1 MKLRRW
7 FDLPVYFLV
16 RGFVEF
22 LGLLPRFLAYPLCR
36 GIAGLVY
43 LADAKHRRIGMINLR
58 IAFPDNDERWRRQ
71 VLLESYRQQGVHAV
85 EVSRLNRQE
94 ASKVRRRVSYEPGRG
109 LQNYLDAKNRTGSVI
124 FLTAHV
130 SCWELLPAA
139 HALAGHPLSFVVRPL
154 DNPYL
159 EAWLTR
165 VRSWP
170 GNQVL
175 PKQHSMRRILRGL
188 SQGNDVGLLIDQN
201 TQRKDGVFVPLFGR
215 LASTH
220 AAVAALA
227 LRTSHPVVPGF
238 IYPGRRRG
246 RYRIRFYPSVELV
259 RTGNDE
265 EDTWTNTARF
275 NRYIEEMVR
284 EFPHCWLWGHRRFHT
299 RNGGSDPYAE
309 SGAAAA
315 PRSAVTRDGS
325 GGQSS
330 RG

>member
-1 MKLRRW
+1 MKPHRW
-7 FDLPVYFLV
+7 FDLPLYLAV
-16 RGFVEF
+16 RGFVEIVGF
-22 LGLLPRFLAYPLCR
+22 LPRFIAYPLCR
-36 GIAGLVY
+36 GLAGLVY
-43 LADAKHRRIGMINLR
+43 LADAKHRRIGMINLK
-58 IAFPDNDERWRRQ
+58 IAFPGSDERWRRH
-71 VLLESYRQQGVHAV
+71 VLLESYRQQGHHTV
-85 EVSRLNRQE
+85 ELSRLNRQE
-94 ASKVRRRVSYEPGRG
+94 ASEIRSRVSYEPGRG
-109 LQNYLDAKNRTGSVI
+109 LENYLEAKNRTGSVI

-139 HALAGHPLSFVVRPL
+139 HALAGYPLGFVVRPL

-159 EAWLTR
+159 ESWVTR
-165 VRSWP
+165 IRSWP

-175 PKQHSMRRILRGL
+175 PKRHSMRSILRGL
-188 SQGNDVGLLIDQN
+188 SQGSDVGLLIDQN

-220 AAVAALA
+220 AGVAVLA

-246 RYRIRFYPSVELV
+246 YYRIRFYPAVALV

-265 EDTWTNTARF
+265 EDARTNTARF

-299 RNGGSDPYAE
+299 GNGGADPYSE
-309 SGAAAA
+309 SGDRAASRPAE
-315 PRSAVTRDGS
+315 TRAGCP
-325 GGQSS
+325 GNGV
-330 RG
+330 

>member
-1 MKLRRW
+1 MKRHRW
-7 FDLPVYFLV
+7 FDLPVYLLV
-16 RGFVEF
+16 RGFVGF
-22 LGLLPRFLAYPLCR
+22 VGILPRFLADLLCR
-36 GIAGLVY
+36 CLAGLVY

-58 IAFPDNDERWRRQ
+58 IAFPERDERWRRRI
-71 VLLESYRQQGVHAV
+71 LLESYLQQGLHAV
-85 EVSRLNRQE
+85 EVSRLNRKE
-94 ASKVRRRVSYEPGRG
+94 ASVVRGRVSYEPGRG
-109 LQNYLDAKNRTGSVI
+109 LENYLEAKNRTGSVI

-159 EAWLTR
+159 ESWITR
-165 VRSWP
+165 IRSWS

-175 PKQHSMRRILRGL
+175 PKQHSMRRIMRGL
-188 SQGNDVGLLIDQN
+188 SRGDDVGLLIDQN

-220 AAVAALA
+220 AGVAALA

-238 IYPGRRRG
+238 IYPARRRG
-246 RYRIRFYPSVELV
+246 HYVIRFYPSVELV
-259 RTGNDE
+259 RTGDDA
-265 EDTWTNTARF
+265 EDARTNTARF

-299 RNGGSDPYAE
+299 RDGVSDPYAD
-309 SGAAAA
+309 SAAVPPA
-315 PRSAVTRDGS
+315 
-325 GGQSS
+325 
-330 RG
+330 